1 MGHGSH
7 EFMWEGDGMYA
18 DYSRDQVN
26 AFLSELTRQ
35 PAAGAVE
42 RMAEAFSDDMLAA
55 HMELAR
61 YKQAHAAGERFVPR
75 ADLLPKRARLH
86 PADFQ

>member
-1 MGHGSH
+1 MANMVARGK
-7 EFMWEGDGMYA
+7 GDGMYA

-35 PAAGAVE
+35 TEAGAVE
-42 RMAEAFSDDMLAA
+42 RMAESFSDEMLAA
-55 HMELAR
+55 HMELSR
-61 YKQAHAAGERFVPR
+61 YKKAHANGERFIPR